1 MRNTLLKYEHNDLND
16 LDFFASHYVRKAP
29 LYVLDEEVDQQT
41 ARPLGNAFALQNR
54 NGDIVSDKA
63 VTGTYSLENH
73 VDLYTKHNKLLADS
87 DLPTSNIA
95 VIDEVTPD
103 GLKARRSIKFLDTGR
118 EVKNNTGTH
127 DVIHCRTDVVNSVN
141 QSWAFQMFGGAYRD
155 YCENSMVFGG
165 DKVAYQKQKHTRHF
179 NPHSILSTA
188 NSALSEYE
196 RNVEAFNAWKDVKVT
211 DKMAM
216 EFLAEAMC
224 KYSDKE
230 IEKKAMELVGAD
242 ADDPYIKYN
251 KKKLASLLV
260 IWNDYSRYESLGK
273 NKWALYNTLTHFATH
288 THETYNIVAQ
298 DKQGIDYD
306 TEHCTGRIGKNTNA
320 LQASN
325 RGKNYTLN
333 EQHERSKN
341 IAFVVTT
348 PAWQGIGQVA

>member
-16 LDFFASHYVRKAP
+16 LDFFACHYVRKAP
-29 LYVLDEEVDQQT
+29 LYALDEEQN
-41 ARPLGNAFALQNR
+41 ARPLANAFALQNKF
-54 NGDIVSDKA
+54 GDIVSDKA
-63 VTGTYSLENH
+63 VSGTYSLENH

-95 VIDEVTPD
+95 VVDEVTPD

-118 EVKNNTGTH
+118 EVGRNNDLTY
-127 DVIHCRTDVVNSVN
+127 CRTDVVNSVN
-141 QSWAFQMFGGAYRD
+141 QTWAFQMFGGAYRD

-196 RNVEAFNAWKDVKVT
+196 RNVEAFNAWKDVLVT

-230 IEKKAMELVGAD
+230 IEKRAMELVGAD

-260 IWNDYSRYESLGK
+260 IWNDYSKHNSLGK

-298 DKQGIDYD
+298 DKHGINYD

-325 RGKNYTLN
+325 QGKSYTLT
-333 EQHERSKN
+333 EQHDRSKN